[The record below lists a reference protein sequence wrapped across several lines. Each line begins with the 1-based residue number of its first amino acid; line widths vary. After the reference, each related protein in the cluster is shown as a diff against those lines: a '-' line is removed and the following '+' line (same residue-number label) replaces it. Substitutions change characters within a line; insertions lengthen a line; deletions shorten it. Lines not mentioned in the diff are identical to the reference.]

1 MKWSQAGLPTAPLG
15 TSVRAMIRPSLLALS
30 ACLALAHP
38 VMAEKLTPE
47 RLFADPDINGP
58 TAKGVALSPDG
69 KRVTY
74 LKAKAEAAN
83 VQDLWAVDVAGGEP
97 YRLIDANALSS
108 GDKELSEAE
117 KARRERARVLAR
129 GVVEYSW
136 DSEGRFV
143 LVPLDGDLYVDSV
156 ADGKVRRLTQTA
168 GDEVDAKV
176 SPKGKFVSYVRD
188 QNLYVRPLAG
198 GDETAVTTEGK
209 DAVSFGVAEF
219 IAQEEMNRDTGYWW
233 SPDETRIAYTRVDE
247 SGVDIVPRADI
258 GPTGATVVEQRYPR
272 SGRPNAVVELF
283 VKDLASGKVV
293 QIDLGADKD
302 IYLAR
307 VAWAK
312 DGKTLYV
319 QRQSRDQKTLELIA
333 FDPAKG
339 VGKTILTE
347 TDPHW
352 IELHD
357 DFRALKDGSFL
368 WSSEKSGNNHL
379 YHYAADGKLLAQV
392 TKGDWPIDKVE
403 AVDEKRGLVFFGASI
418 DTPIERRL
426 YSVSYIKPAAPV
438 AMTPAGGWWTAKVA
452 ATGAFVGSYSDPKT
466 PPQTA
471 LYDPAGKRVR
481 WIEENKLG
489 AGHPYAP
496 YAESH
501 IVPEFGTLKASDGQ
515 VLHWSLLKPADFD
528 AAKKYP
534 VIVSVYGGPHAQRV
548 TKSWSVND
556 EAFANAGY
564 LVFKLDNR
572 GSSNRSAAFKTALD
586 RRMGTVEVEDQF
598 AGAAFLKTLPYVDP
612 NRLGVMGWSYGGFMT
627 LMMLTA
633 EGTPFTAGVAGAPP
647 TEWGLYD
654 THYTEQFMGKP
665 DENKAGYAQSD
676 VLNRIDRLKPG
687 SLMLIHGMADDNV
700 IFENST
706 RVLAALQKK
715 GIAFETML
723 YPGERHS
730 VIRSRS
736 KGLHVM
742 KTHLDFFDRKLKG
755 E

>member
-1 MKWSQAGLPTAPLG
+1 
-15 TSVRAMIRPSLLALS
+15 MIRPSLLALS
-30 ACLALAHP
+30 ACLALASP

-47 RLFADPDINGP
+47 RLFSDPDINGP

-74 LKAKAEAAN
+74 LKAKPEAAN
-83 VQDLWAVDVAGGEP
+83 VQDLWAVDVKGGEP

-108 GDKELSEAE
+108 GDKALSEAE
-117 KARRERARVLAR
+117 IARRERARVLAR

-156 ADGKVRRLTQTA
+156 ADGKVTRLTQTP

-176 SPKGKFVSYVRD
+176 SPKGRFVSYVRD
-188 QNLYVRPLAG
+188 QNLYVRPLTG
-198 GDETAVTTEGK
+198 GEETAVTAEGK
-209 DAVSFGVAEF
+209 GALSFGVAEF
-219 IAQEEMNRDTGYWW
+219 IAQEEMDRDTGYWW
-233 SPDETRIAYTRVDE
+233 SPDERLIAYTRVDE

-258 GPTGATVVEQRYPR
+258 GPSGATVIDQRYPR
-272 SGRPNAVVELF
+272 AGRPNAIVDLF

-307 VAWAK
+307 VAWSK

-319 QRQSRDQKTLELIA
+319 QRQSRDQKTLDLIA
-333 FDPAKG
+333 FNPAG
-339 VGKTILTE
+339 GQGQIGGKTILTE

-352 IELHD
+352 VELHD
-357 DFRALKDGSFL
+357 DFRPLKDGSFL
-368 WSSEKSGNNHL
+368 WSSEKSGNKHL
-379 YHYAADGKLLAQV
+379 YRYAADGKLLAQV
-392 TKGDWPIDKVE
+392 TKGDWPVDKIE
-403 AVDEKRGLVFFGASI
+403 AVDDVDEKRGLVFFSASI

-426 YSVSYIKPAAPV
+426 YSVSYTKPAAPK
-438 AMTPAGGWWTAKVA
+438 AMTPAGGWWTTKVA

-481 WIEENKLG
+481 WIEENRLD
-489 AGHPYAP
+489 AAHPYAP
-496 YAESH
+496 YAADH
-501 IVPEFGTLKASDGQ
+501 LVPEFGTLKAADGQ
-515 VLHWSLLKPADFD
+515 ALHYSLLKPANFD
-528 AAKKYP
+528 ASKKYP

-548 TKSWSVND
+548 TKAWNVSD

-564 LVFKLDNR
+564 VVFKLDNR
-572 GSSNRSAAFKTALD
+572 GSSNRSTAFKTALD

-598 AGAAFLKTLPYVDP
+598 VGAAFLKTLPYVDAE
-612 NRLGVMGWSYGGFMT
+612 RLGVMGWSYGGFMT
-627 LMMLTA
+627 LMMLSA
-633 EGTPFTAGVAGAPP
+633 EGTPFKAGVAGAPP

-665 DENKAGYAQSD
+665 DENKAGYAASD
-676 VLNRIDRLKPG
+676 FLGRVDKLKPG

>member
-1 MKWSQAGLPTAPLG
+1 
-15 TSVRAMIRPSLLALS
+15 MIRPSLLALS
-30 ACLALAHP
+30 ACLALASP
-38 VMAEKLTPE
+38 AMAEKLTPE

-74 LKAKAEAAN
+74 LKAKPEAAN

-97 YRLIDANALSS
+97 YRLIDAAALSS
-108 GDKELSEAE
+108 GDKALSEAE
-117 KARRERARVLAR
+117 LARRERARVLAR

-136 DSEGRFV
+136 DSEGRYV
-143 LVPLDGDLYVDSV
+143 LVPLDGDLYVNSV
-156 ADGKVRRLTQTA
+156 ADGKITRLTQTE

-176 SPKGKFVSYVRD
+176 SPRGKFVSYVRD

-198 GDETAVTTEGK
+198 GEEKALTREGK
-209 DAVSFGVAEF
+209 DALSFGTAEF
-219 IAQEEMNRDTGYWW
+219 IAQEEMKRDTGYWW

-272 SGRPNAVVELF
+272 AGRPNAVVELF
-283 VKDLASGKVV
+283 VQDLASGKTV

-307 VAWAK
+307 VNWSR

-333 FDPAKG
+333 CDPATG
-339 VGKTILTE
+339 RGKVILTE
-347 TDPHW
+347 TNPHW

-368 WSSEKSGNNHL
+368 WSSERSGANHL
-379 YHYAADGKLLAQV
+379 YHYAADGRLLAQV
-392 TKGDWPIDKVE
+392 TKGDWPVDRIE
-403 AVDEKRGLVFFGASI
+403 AVSDQIKGVDEKRGLVFFGASI
-418 DTPIERRL
+418 DTPLERRL
-426 YSVSYIKPAAPV
+426 YSVSYLKPAAPK
-438 AMTPAGGWWTAKVA
+438 ALTPAGGWWTTKVA
-452 ATGAFVGSYSDPKT
+452 SSGAFVGSYSDPKT

-471 LYDPAGKRVR
+471 LYDSAGKRVR
-481 WIEENKLG
+481 WIEENRLD
-489 AGHPYAP
+489 ASHPYAP
-496 YAESH
+496 YVADH
-501 IVPEFGTLKASDGQ
+501 LTPEFGVLKSADGHD
-515 VLHWSLLKPADFD
+515 LHYSLLKPADFD
-528 AAKKYP
+528 ASKKYP

-548 TKSWSVND
+548 SRTWSLND

-564 LVFKLDNR
+564 VVFRLDNR
-572 GSSNRSAAFKTALD
+572 GSGNRSLAFKTALD
-586 RRMGTVEVEDQF
+586 RRMGTVEVEDQIV
-598 AGAAFLKTLPYVDP
+598 GANYLKTLPYVDP
-612 NRLGVMGWSYGGFMT
+612 ERLGVMGWSYGGFMV
-627 LMMLTA
+627 LMMLTVPD
-633 EGTPFTAGVAGAPP
+633 TPFKSGVSGAPP

-665 DENKAGYAQSD
+665 DENKAGYAASD
-676 VLNRIDRLKPG
+676 FLTRLDHLKPG

-700 IFENST
+700 IFENTT
-706 RVLAALQKK
+706 RVLAELQKRA
-715 GIAFETML
+715 IPFETQL

-736 KGLHVM
+736 KGLHVL
-742 KTHLDFFDRKLKG
+742 KTHLDFFDRTLKG
-755 E
+755 K